1 MASDTSEE
9 GSVDGAQPAGQTS
22 DGSGAFQLYA
32 TQQFAEPYWPLGL
45 CIAWVMERKE
55 ERAIATF
62 VERLI
67 GSGSV
72 ALECW
77 PECRSAL
84 QRGLAGGEVTASGL
98 QDGVRIEIPPR
109 DWIDLSIR
117 QHGPYEEVWRA
128 TSRKDLSVY
137 RIAKKQML
145 ERWPVQATTQKDAS
159 EKLCLEALKALMMAA
174 PRNPTPKR
182 ELIKRFPT
190 VSRRAFDRI
199 FSQASE
205 ETECSAWRRGGR
217 RRRG

>member
-1 MASDTSEE
+1 VASER
-9 GSVDGAQPAGQTS
+9 SVDRAEAAGQTS

-45 CIAWVMERKE
+45 CIAWVMERNE

-62 VERLI
+62 VARLI

-72 ALECW
+72 TLERW
-77 PECRSAL
+77 PEARSAL

-98 QDGVRIEIPPR
+98 QGEVRVEIPPR
-109 DWIDLSIR
+109 DWIDLNIR
-117 QHGPYEEVWRA
+117 QHGLYEEVWRA
-128 TSRKDLSVY
+128 TSKKNLSVY

-145 ERWPVQATTQKDAS
+145 EQWPVQVTRQKDES
-159 EKLCLEALKALMMAA
+159 EKLCLEALKTLMMAA
-174 PRNPTPKR
+174 PRKPTPKR
-182 ELIKRFPT
+182 ELIKRSPT

-199 FSQASE
+199 FSQASKE
-205 ETECSAWRRGGR
+205 SGCLAWRRGGR